1 MPIELGGIKISRI
14 HTITTLEQAV
24 FVHHRVPGQEG
35 NTVQNLGRDSINL
48 QIEGI
53 FFGPKAKEELEQLRG
68 KYIERQP
75 VDFIADLLGQ
85 YYTGKVV
92 LTRFEARETAQEP
105 QQFSYTL
112 TVTEY
117 VQPPK
122 PAGAAIQAVTDKA
135 KLEARLTLDVAN
147 LPDALTLGSM
157 PEIANPFIPLKD
169 ALEPARQATAGLM
182 QSVGGLKQLF
192 GL

>member
-1 MPIELGGIKISRI
+1 MPIELAGIKISRI
-14 HTITTLEQAV
+14 HRITTLEQAV

-35 NTVQNLGRDSINL
+35 NTVQNLGRDSVNL

-53 FFGPKAKEELEQLRG
+53 FFGPKAREDLEQLRG

-75 VDFIADLLGQ
+75 VDFIADLMGQ

-92 LTRFEARETAQEP
+92 LTRFEVMEAAQEP

-117 VQPPK
+117 VQPPRQ
-122 PAGAAIQAVTDKA
+122 AGAAQALADKA
-135 KLEARLTLDVAN
+135 KLEAKIALDIAS
-147 LPDALTLGSM
+147 LPDALALGSM
-157 PEIANPFIPLKD
+157 PEIANPFVPLKD

-182 QSVGGLKQLF
+182 QSVGGLKKLF